1 MLVNIGTCQVNPSYV
16 ESVSNPYQSLGC
28 MNHQLYFEV
37 RMQSGA
43 TYEVLDE
50 ASKVHDYFDELMY
63 YCNNR
68 AARDKGDYSKQSK
81 EWVQE
86 KCGTNTPP
94 PFAPRY
100 PSKGNIRKKKT
111 RTDAYLVDLI
121 KDEDDREMMN

>member
-28 MNHQLYFEV
+28 MSHQLYFEV

-63 YCNNR
+63 YCNNQV
-68 AARDKGDYSKQSK
+68 ARDRGNCSEQSK
-81 EWVQE
+81 DWIQE

-94 PFAPRY
+94 PLHQ
-100 PSKGNIRKKKT
+100 NIHQKE
-111 RTDAYLVDLI
+111 I
-121 KDEDDREMMN
+121 

>member
-1 MLVNIGTCQVNPSYV
+1 VLVNIGTCQVNPSYV

-50 ASKVHDYFDELMY
+50 SSKVYDYFDELMY

-68 AARDKGDYSKQSK
+68 AARDRGDYSKKPKLEMKSRPRIK
-81 EWVQE
+81 RELRE
-86 KCGTNTPP
+86 KNP
-94 PFAPRY
+94 
-100 PSKGNIRKKKT
+100 
-111 RTDAYLVDLI
+111 DAYLADLI
-121 KDEDDREMMN
+121 KDESD